1 MSVAG
6 PIQMRCACGKKLTAP
21 AGSEGRR
28 ARCPVCGAAVV
39 IGSGATAQPQ
49 AAGAKAP
56 VAASR
61 ASGNSPSAASSS
73 AGPNRAAAVAAKP
86 QASTVRAVAPAPA
99 PAPPTEDDD
108 DPFKALCDVADE
120 MVTAPVE
127 EVPRC
132 PQCRSLMGGGA
143 VLCVTCGYDSRSG
156 KRLITAAL
164 EQPKSGLLPSG
175 GGKKKVEDR
184 MAPDGSFVMGL
195 ILSAVFSLAAG
206 LVWIG
211 FAWLT
216 GYSIAYIA
224 MLIGGAAGLGMQAG
238 HRGYSAIGG
247 FAAAGVTVGAILS
260 LIHI

>member
-1 MSVAG
+1 
-6 PIQMRCACGKKLTAP
+6 
-21 AGSEGRR
+21 
-28 ARCPVCGAAVV
+28 V

-143 VLCVTCGYDSRSG
+143 VLCRHLRI
-156 KRLITAAL
+156 RLPQRQT
-164 EQPKSGLLPSG
+164 
-175 GGKKKVEDR
+175 
-184 MAPDGSFVMGL
+184 PD
-195 ILSAVFSLAAG
+195 
-206 LVWIG
+206 
-211 FAWLT
+211 
-216 GYSIAYIA
+216 
-224 MLIGGAAGLGMQAG
+224 
-238 HRGYSAIGG
+238 HRGPGTAQVGP
-247 FAAAGVTVGAILS
+247 AAQRRRKEKSRRSYGARRIIRHGADS
-260 LIHI
+260 